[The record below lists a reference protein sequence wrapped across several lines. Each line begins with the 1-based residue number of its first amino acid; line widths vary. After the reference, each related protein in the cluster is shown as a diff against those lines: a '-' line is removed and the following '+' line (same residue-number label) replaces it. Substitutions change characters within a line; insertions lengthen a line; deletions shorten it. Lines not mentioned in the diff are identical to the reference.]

1 MAQLGDHRGVYG
13 FVGISPGNRP
23 YLREEAMTGTTAHR
37 LVKVK
42 AGQVWHQRDQDVY
55 VGFTGS
61 CWHDTPVPG
70 SSDTACPNTWHCCV
84 SKLISPGL
92 DRNKK
97 PACDVIINGHVGG
110 RSKSRDKEL
119 KTTQE
124 SFSTSTTDT
133 IKFKSPPLNNTYE
146 PYRTPA
152 AFAPLLQ
159 RIHNYRRY
167 R

>member
-70 SSDTACPNTWHCCV
+70 SSDTGACPSTWHCCFETGITTTGLKQKACMRCHYQWPCLRKKQV
-84 SKLISPGL
+84 PRQRVEDYPGI
-92 DRNKK
+92 
-97 PACDVIINGHVGG
+97 VIDINDPH
-110 RSKSRDKEL
+110 D
-119 KTTQE
+119 
-124 SFSTSTTDT
+124 
-133 IKFKSPPLNNTYE
+133 
-146 PYRTPA
+146 
-152 AFAPLLQ
+152 
-159 RIHNYRRY
+159 
-167 R
+167 